1 MHTNISKVCDLPP
14 RRWQFN
20 LATLMFATFVVAL
33 CATLVR
39 ISPALAVVA
48 FPLVVAALV
57 RTIRAR
63 RRSATTAEGQSHTSA
78 GLFRMFWRSVG
89 VVLSLIV
96 ISFVAASV
104 TSLAAALVLVD
115 ITARVCQP
123 LVASLLVVCAFLYM
137 KARAG
142 WNWLRPQLPELS
154 VKATFD
160 RTRGRAVYSAA
171 RLVRANRTLVGRFW
185 YPESTRPVGS

>member
-1 MHTNISKVCDLPP
+1 MSEMTSTNRGLA

-33 CATLVR
+33 CATLMR

-48 FPLVVAALV
+48 LPLVFAALV

-63 RRSATTAEGQSHTSA
+63 RQSAAAAEDQSHTSV
-78 GLFRMFWRSVG
+78 GLFRTFWRSVG
-89 VVLSLIV
+89 VVLSLIL

-104 TSLAAALVLVD
+104 TSLAVALVLVD
-115 ITARVCQP
+115 VAARVCRP
-123 LVASLLVVCAFLYM
+123 VIVALWSSCVFLYM

-142 WNWLRPQLPELS
+142 WNWLRPRLPELS
-154 VKATFD
+154 VKATFEWA
-160 RTRGRAVYSAA
+160 RGQAVTNAA
-171 RLVRANRTLVGRFW
+171 QLVRANRRLLARFW
-185 YPESTRPVGS
+185 YPEAARSAGS